1 MDGARDDGA
10 TPTRVERPMPAVG
23 ATPLPAPD
31 LASRHWTCP
40 TCHALYRPGMTH
52 CPRDGARLDE
62 ATSDPLVGQT
72 FAGRYVIEAMLGEGG
87 MGRVYRARHTRM
99 RRRFA
104 IKVLHA
110 ELSLDDKMVIRFHRE
125 ATAISR
131 LSHHNVVGIVDFG
144 ELESGLLYLVMEY
157 VEGGS
162 LRALMRREGA
172 LASDRVLT
180 LLDQLCDGLAH
191 AHRHGLVH
199 RDFKPDN
206 VLIEPTD
213 DGVHARIVD
222 FGIAADVAEHRIT
235 TDGLVLGTPHYMAPE
250 QTVGHRLDQRSDLY
264 ALGVVL
270 YEMIAGALPFAG
282 PPALVAQM
290 HALMPAPPV
299 AERAPGVV
307 VDPLLEALA
316 LRLMA
321 KRPEERLSSA
331 QEVRRLVKL
340 ARHDRA
346 AALAALGVAPRP
358 DSDLKT
364 LPAAR
369 PPAIEPRA
377 ERALA
382 VAPAPRGQAPP
393 HLPRRRGRVA
403 WPWLVAAAA
412 APGLLFG
419 ALQLGPA
426 PGGATATA
434 ALAAATAPVAR
445 GDAISIV
452 ELPPAPVPPRAEPPP
467 MPTTTASPPAP
478 TTGVAAVETPTAAPR
493 RRAPRSLTQRYR
505 ALGKRL
511 DRLVARRGARA
522 TADLRA
528 RYLAIPIADAL
539 RDPSQAPRVSRQIT
553 AVRRAVDRALR

>member
-1 MDGARDDGA
+1 MDEA
-10 TPTRVERPMPAVG
+10 PTRNGRPSRVAVG
-23 ATPLPAPD
+23 AAALAEPG

-52 CPRDGARLDE
+52 CPRDGALLDE
-62 ATSDPLVGQT
+62 ATGDPLVGQT
-72 FAGRYVIEAMLGEGG
+72 FAERYVVEAVLGEGG

-99 RRRFA
+99 QRRFA

-110 ELSLDDKMVIRFHRE
+110 ELSLDEKMVVRFHRE
-125 ATAISR
+125 AAAISR
-131 LSHHNVVGIVDFG
+131 LSHPNVVGIVDFG
-144 ELESGLLYLVMEY
+144 ELDSGLLYLVMEH
-157 VEGGS
+157 VAGTS
-162 LRALMRREGA
+162 LRALLRREGA
-172 LASDRVLT
+172 LASDRILG
-180 LLDQLCDGLAH
+180 LLEQLCDGLAH

-206 VLIEPTD
+206 VLIEETD

-250 QTVGHRLDQRSDLY
+250 QTVGKRLDQRSDLY

-299 AERAPGVV
+299 AERAPDVV

-321 KRPEERLSSA
+321 KRPEERMSSA
-331 QEVRRLVKL
+331 QEVRRIVRL
-340 ARHDRA
+340 ARSDRA
-346 AALAALGVAPRP
+346 AAQAALGVVPRP
-358 DSDLKT
+358 DSDLQT
-364 LPAAR
+364 LPVMRA
-369 PPAIEPRA
+369 PAIEPRA

-382 VAPAPRGQAPP
+382 VAVAPAGQATRT
-393 HLPRRRGRVA
+393 PRRRRIA
-403 WPWLVAAAA
+403 WPWLVAGAM
-412 APGLLFG
+412 APGMLIA
-419 ALQLGPA
+419 ALQLRESR
-426 PGGATATA
+426 PGRVPPTA
-434 ALAAATAPVAR
+434 ALAVATAPLEGSA
-445 GDAISIV
+445 
-452 ELPPAPVPPRAEPPP
+452 ELPFVEPPPAGGIAPPTVPAPPP
-467 MPTTTASPPAP
+467 MPPPTPELA
-478 TTGVAAVETPTAAPR
+478 TRVAATGEPAAAPAR
-493 RRAPRSLTQRYR
+493 RRAPRSLTDRYR

-511 DRLVARRGARA
+511 DRLVARRGVAA

-539 RDPSQAPRVSRQIT
+539 RDPSKAPRVSRQIRT
-553 AVRRAVDRALR
+553 VRRAIDRALR